1 MFKTINSLIDLFEYC
16 FNQNYNKNCIQI
28 YYILIKYVETFY
40 QTKSDQLVVKSPTA
54 SATTSPTSIQQSTN
68 KLIVVPSS
76 QIVKKQE
83 FDQPVEQY
91 EIRRNIFEFLTRI
104 RSDEQKKLY
113 LLPKINDR
121 KKIKVSKSLTLE
133 T

>member
-1 MFKTINSLIDLFEYC
+1 LFKTINSLIDLFEYC

-40 QTKSDQLVVKSPTA
+40 QTKYDQLVVKSPTA
-54 SATTSPTSIQQSTN
+54 STTTSPTLIQQSTN
-68 KLIVVPSS
+68 KLIIVPSS

-121 KKIKVSKSLTLE
+121 KKIKISKSLTLE

>member
-1 MFKTINSLIDLFEYC
+1 LFKTINSLIDLFEYC

-28 YYILIKYVETFY
+28 YYILIKFVETFY
-40 QTKSDQLVVKSPTA
+40 QTKYDQLVVKSPTA
-54 SATTSPTSIQQSTN
+54 STTTSPTLIQQSTN
-68 KLIVVPSS
+68 KLIIVPSS

-121 KKIKVSKSLTLE
+121 KKIKISKSLTLE

>member
-1 MFKTINSLIDLFEYC
+1 LFKTINSLIDLFEYC

-40 QTKSDQLVVKSPTA
+40 QTKYDQLVVKSPTA
-54 SATTSPTSIQQSTN
+54 STTTSPTSIQQSTN
-68 KLIVVPSS
+68 KLIIVPSS

-121 KKIKVSKSLTLE
+121 KKIKISKSLTLE

>member
-1 MFKTINSLIDLFEYC
+1 LFKTINSLIDLFEYC

-40 QTKSDQLVVKSPTA
+40 QTKSDQLVKSPTP
-54 SATTSPTSIQQSTN
+54 STTTSPTSIQQSTN

-76 QIVKKQE
+76 QIVRKQE

-104 RSDEQKKLY
+104 RSDEHKKLY

>member
-28 YYILIKYVETFY
+28 YYILIKFVETFY
-40 QTKSDQLVVKSPTA
+40 QTKYDQLVVKSPTA
-54 SATTSPTSIQQSTN
+54 STTTSPTLIQQSTN
-68 KLIVVPSS
+68 KLIIVPSS

-121 KKIKVSKSLTLE
+121 KKIKISKSLTLE

>member
-40 QTKSDQLVVKSPTA
+40 QTKYDQLVVKSPTA
-54 SATTSPTSIQQSTN
+54 STTTSPTSIQQSTN
-68 KLIVVPSS
+68 KLIIVPSS

-121 KKIKVSKSLTLE
+121 KKIKISKSLTLE